1 MEGLIMDKII
11 WGISEKD
18 VKGLSELDL
27 SLMLEEMSEILTR
40 FQEESE

>member
-1 MEGLIMDKII
+1 MDNTI

-18 VKGLSELDL
+18 VENLSQLDL

>member
-1 MEGLIMDKII
+1 VEGLIMDKII

-18 VKGLSELDL
+18 VKSLSELDL